1 MVFAGVGL
9 FDVRVEPHVC
19 HGHAVLCQRPSLVGT
34 DRRRRTER
42 LHGLEV
48 LHQAVLTGHPL
59 GRQRQTHLQTDRQTD
74 RHTQYQR
81 NARLISKAINSVS
94 VYVIRSQDDS
104 ERHSDITI
112 SSLLVNKHRTAAND
126 ISTQRTNQHNA
137 SFLLLD

>member
-1 MVFAGVGL
+1 MLESNHMCATVMRFCVNVPVLSEQMV
-9 FDVRVEPHVC
+9 DVEPSVSTASRC
-19 HGHAVLCQRPSLVGT
+19 FTRQFLLAIRLAVSVKHTCR
-34 DRRRRTER
+34 
-42 LHGLEV
+42 
-48 LHQAVLTGHPL
+48 
-59 GRQRQTHLQTDRQTD
+59 QTDRQTD

-94 VYVIRSQDDS
+94 VYVISSQDDS
-104 ERHSDITI
+104 ERHSDI